1 MVRSG
6 SPICI
11 ISSHSFGASPMLRAH
26 SASILLALRD
36 NGLRSADLESQ
47 GSISSTRDRTKG
59 TSRRPRRCQRPH
71 IRIGNWGLSLA
82 VHQTPTQAE
91 RHRQTWLRA
100 SGLRTRLG
108 GWGTDVVPQD
118 NRCDHAPPWADHIC
132 TRSCRC
138 IANRVQRFRK
148 SVYALRL
155 ILLRK

>member
-1 MVRSG
+1 MFIPWRAPARAQAPVG
-6 SPICI
+6 S
-11 ISSHSFGASPMLRAH
+11 A
-26 SASILLALRD
+26 LAV
-36 NGLRSADLESQ
+36 
-47 GSISSTRDRTKG
+47 
-59 TSRRPRRCQRPH
+59 
-71 IRIGNWGLSLA
+71 LA
-82 VHQTPTQAE
+82 VHQTPSQEE

-100 SGLRTRLG
+100 SGLRARLG

-132 TRSCRC
+132 TRSCLC